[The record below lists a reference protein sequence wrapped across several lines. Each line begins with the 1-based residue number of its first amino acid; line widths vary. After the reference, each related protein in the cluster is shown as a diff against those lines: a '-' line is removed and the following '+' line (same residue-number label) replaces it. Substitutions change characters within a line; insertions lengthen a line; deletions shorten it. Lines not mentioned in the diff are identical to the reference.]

1 MNDCGIPWEQ
11 TERRFVPTETGSD
24 IKTLPRLSPR
34 SSQYRTLKTAAESE
48 FNITRY

>member
-11 TERRFVPTETGSD
+11 TERRVVPTETGSH

-34 SSQYRTLKTAAESE
+34 SSQYRTLKAAAESE
-48 FNITRY
+48 FDVTHH